1 MNKKELA
8 YTESVVNE
16 LSEML
21 DGCYQNIL
29 DDKDFEMPNF
39 EEPLKRKKLN
49 EKQTDLIVNV
59 FTEPFLE
66 LYKLDEGED
75 EELNKKYDWL
85 SEEKRNKLI
94 SVIDALV
101 TACVS
106 EYTEVQP
113 EFQELKEN
121 FRKIAENEKEKAQ
134 QEKQ

>member
-1 MNKKELA
+1 MNKKQLA
-8 YTESVVNE
+8 YAESVINE

-21 DGCYQNIL
+21 DDCYQSIL
-29 DDKDFEMPNF
+29 DNKEFEMPDF
-39 EEPLKRKKLN
+39 VKPLKRKKMN

-106 EYTEVQP
+106 EYTELQP
-113 EFQELKEN
+113 EVQELKEN

-134 QEKQ
+134 QEEQ